1 MFCGVDVGMVSCF
14 DCFYCAK
21 SGGNVYIV
29 CKFFNQ
35 VINTHEKSG
44 CPSYRS
50 REKKFGLKKRI

>member
-1 MFCGVDVGMVSCF
+1 MFWWCDIYMSGCI

-35 VINTHEKSG
+35 VINTHEKNG
-44 CPSYRS
+44 CPSYKS
-50 REKKFGLKKRI
+50 KGKKFGLKKRI